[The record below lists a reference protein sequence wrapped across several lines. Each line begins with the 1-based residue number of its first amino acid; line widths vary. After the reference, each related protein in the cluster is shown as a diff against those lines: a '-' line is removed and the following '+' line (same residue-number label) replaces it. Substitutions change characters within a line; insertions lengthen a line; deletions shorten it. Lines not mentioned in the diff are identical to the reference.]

1 MYYLF
6 FKHCL
11 RTGAM
16 TSLVHLRV
24 PLGDRPPTDEVDHSQ
39 ADGLS
44 DLVTLMERCWDR
56 DPDKRPSFGGD
67 YW

>member
-1 MYYLF
+1 
-6 FKHCL
+6 
-11 RTGAM
+11 M